1 MFGEKLAVLR
11 ERGFASLAS
20 AHGLAERELAD
31 ELSEICALRNA
42 IGHYDEQDERLS
54 DPAWP
59 FMRMRIARRYAE
71 RVAARR
77 L

>member
-11 ERGFASLAS
+11 ARGLAALAS
-20 AHGLAERELAD
+20 AHDLTEDDLAN

-42 IGHYDEQDERLS
+42 IGHYDEEDERLS
-54 DPAWP
+54 DPTWP
-59 FMRMRIARRYAE
+59 FTRMRIARRYAE
-71 RVAARR
+71 RAAAHR